1 MTSETTLRLFLR
13 LEEEIM
19 AKANR
24 SEAGNKTIGRRLAHL
39 RKERGITQIEL
50 AEQLG
55 VSQPLVSA
63 WERGELRLHG
73 ELIVQ
78 LVSIL
83 DSTADEILGLQEIP
97 ERPNRTKNR
106 RFLRRLGAI
115 DQLPKRD
122 QEALIRTIDAF
133 LSKAS

>member
-1 MTSETTLRLFLR
+1 MTPETGLRLFLSYEDEMATK
-13 LEEEIM
+13 LEE
-19 AKANR
+19 AND
-24 SEAGNKTIGRRLAHL
+24 TIGRRLARL
-39 RKERGITQIEL
+39 RKERGITQTEL
-50 AEQLG
+50 AEELG

-73 ELIVQ
+73 ELIVE
-78 LVSIL
+78 LARIL
-83 DSTADEILGLQEIP
+83 ETSADEILGLEDVP
-97 ERPNRTKNR
+97 ESPNRTKNR
-106 RFLRRLGAI
+106 RLLRRLRKI

>member
-1 MTSETTLRLFLR
+1 
-13 LEEEIM
+13 
-19 AKANR
+19 
-24 SEAGNKTIGRRLAHL
+24 LAHL
-39 RKERGITQIEL
+39 RKERGITQVEL
-50 AEQLG
+50 AERLG

-78 LVSIL
+78 LTRIF
-83 DSTADEILGLQEIP
+83 DTAADQLLGLDQP
-97 ERPNRTKNR
+97 PRTNGTKNR
-106 RFLRRLGAI
+106 RLLRRLRAI

-133 LSKAS
+133 ISKAS